1 MPMQEVEGQVALGD
15 KLWFIPSPAQSTECL
30 VIAHG
35 GKLHGDGTFKAEMTI
50 KFAAK
55 EGKSLMTSSTHAL
68 YGESFKGEVIGSGG
82 TCIDYSLAKFVGH
95 PEKMDY
101 VGLRKMMH
109 NRINANGGC
118 PNIVTIR
125 NRSFI
130 TGNSKVVHL
139 SEVQSLVK
147 GHDSRINT
155 LLVNACRG
163 ESDSWLGMLKASVF
177 GV

>member
-15 KLWFIPSPAQSTECL
+15 KLWFIPSPAGSTKCL
-30 VIAHG
+30 IIAHG
-35 GKLHGDGTFKAEMTI
+35 GKLHGDGTFKTEMTI

-55 EGKSLMTSSTHAL
+55 EKSSLSTSSANAI
-68 YGESFKGEVIGSGG
+68 YGESFKAEVIGPGG
-82 TCIDYSLAKFVGH
+82 DCIDYSLAKFVGH

-101 VGLRKMMH
+101 VGLASMMR
-109 NRINANGGC
+109 NRVGAQGDC

-139 SEVQSLVK
+139 SEVQTLVK
-147 GHDSRINT
+147 GHDSKIDT

-163 ESDSWLGMLKASVF
+163 ESDSVLGLMKASVF